1 MTQPQSNKPN
11 NRSIRP
17 VHRIIGSIIML
28 FTLYFGTTGLLIQSV
43 DLRAIAS
50 HAAATDPE
58 MMAIRESLTGTQ
70 NFTVLQ
76 PTDYAA
82 PALPDGFDFNTGLAN
97 VLMAVRQGSD
107 AGVPLRYVEM
117 RMVDGKP
124 IALVQTGIA
133 QNGGGQG
140 GNGQGGNGQRGN
152 GQGGNGQGGNS
163 QAGNGIVRF
172 DPLTGAHIPNPP
184 PVPRTRP
191 AQSMHAKFKAWHR
204 FGVLS
209 DKWEFINALI
219 GIGLFC
225 MIVTG
230 LVLYFQ
236 LLRTRSGAGLKGMFW
251 NSGGWWRSLHRWVSI
266 VAAVF
271 LMVVSISGA
280 LLSIDTVA
288 LGVYGMTHTN
298 AGRYSRF
305 PYGMIADLSSPLPD
319 AQLPGMLNTTL
330 AAYHAV
336 NGNTPIKVIRLRY
349 FAGMPQGLIISGSGD
364 DTREVVYNAVTG
376 QRASMTEPSYPYQ
389 GFPFGWE
396 EHELMKQI
404 HRGDIFGV
412 PGRLMDVFAGLSL
425 VFLSLSGLIM
435 YVDLWRRR
443 SRAGRKSIFWT

>member
-1 MTQPQSNKPN
+1 
-11 NRSIRP
+11 
-17 VHRIIGSIIML
+17 ML

-50 HAAATDPE
+50 HTAATDPE

-82 PALPDGFDFNTGLAN
+82 PAMPDGFDFDGSLAT
-97 VLMAVRQGSD
+97 VLKAARQGT
-107 AGVPLRYVEM
+107 GVGMPLRYIEM

-124 IALVQTGIA
+124 IALVQTGSA

-140 GNGQGGNGQRGN
+140 RNGGGGNGQIGTGQGGNVQAT
-152 GQGGNGQGGNS
+152 NS
-163 QAGNGIVRF
+163 ILRI

-184 PVPRTRP
+184 PAPRTRP
-191 AQSMHAKFKAWHR
+191 VQSMHAKFKSWHR
-204 FGVLS
+204 IGALS
-209 DKWEFINALI
+209 DKWEIINALV

-230 LVLYFQ
+230 LVLYVQ
-236 LLRTRSGAGLKGMFW
+236 LLRARSRAGLKGVFW
-251 NSGGWWRSLHRWVSI
+251 TSGGWWRSAHRWISI
-266 VAAVF
+266 GAAVF

-288 LGVYGMTHTN
+288 LGIYGMTHTN

-305 PYGMIADLSSPLPD
+305 PYGMVADLSSPLPD
-319 AQLPGMLNTTL
+319 AQLPGMLSTTL
-330 AAYHAV
+330 AAYHAA

-349 FAGMPQGLIISGSGD
+349 FAGMPQGLIITSGD

-435 YVDLWRRR
+435 HVDLWRRR
-443 SRAGRKSIFWT
+443 SRSGRKAIFWT